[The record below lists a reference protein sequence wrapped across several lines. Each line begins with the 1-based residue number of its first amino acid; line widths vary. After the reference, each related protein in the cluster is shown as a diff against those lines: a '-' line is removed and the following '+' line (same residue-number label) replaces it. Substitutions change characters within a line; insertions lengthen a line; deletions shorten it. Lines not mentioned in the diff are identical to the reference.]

1 MKKTLRFYLLAG
13 LVFTVDFAA
22 AGQATQDGQREASL
36 TVNLH
41 VIDYAEVPKN
51 TLIQAEQVVTNI
63 FRQVGVEIVWL
74 HVPVPSGKKRN
85 PPASTRPVTP
95 SGPHMRISIYPQS
108 MAKPLEDRLGDMDH
122 VFGFAPRTEK
132 QSGRWIYIFYHRVE
146 ELVRKRRLQE
156 HRTRILGLAMAHELG
171 HLLLPFQSHSRKGI
185 MRAQWNRQD
194 FELAT
199 RGNLGF
205 TPEQVELIRGELVE
219 RMMEQESTSE

>member
-1 MKKTLRFYLLAG
+1 MKKTLRCYLLAG
-13 LVFTVDFAA
+13 LVFTVDFTV
-22 AGQATQDGQREASL
+22 AGPSTRDGQREPTLS
-36 TVNLH
+36 VNLH

-122 VFGFAPRTEK
+122 VFGFAPRTK
-132 QSGRWIYIFYHRVE
+132 DQSGRWIYIFYHRVE

-171 HLLLPFQSHSRKGI
+171 HLLLPFHSHSRKGI

-219 RMMEQESTSE
+219 RMMEQESTTE

>member
-1 MKKTLRFYLLAG
+1 MKKALGGYLLAG
-13 LVFTVDFAA
+13 FALTVDFTS
-22 AGQATQDGQREASL
+22 AGPLSQDGQREASL

-41 VIDYAEVPKN
+41 VIDYAEVPGD

-63 FRQVGVEIVWL
+63 FHQVGVDIVWL

-95 SGPHMRISIYPQS
+95 SGQHMRISIYPQS
-108 MAKPLEDRLGDMDH
+108 MAKPLEDRLGNMDH
-122 VFGFAPRTEK
+122 VFGFAPRSEK

-146 ELVRKRRLQE
+146 ELVQKRRLQE

-171 HLLLPFQSHSRKGI
+171 HLLLPFHSHSRKGI

-194 FELAT
+194 FQLAAH
-199 RGNLGF
+199 GNLGF
-205 TPEQVELIRGELVE
+205 TPKQAELVRGELIR
-219 RMMEQESTSE
+219 RMMEQDSAPE

>member
-36 TVNLH
+36 IVNLH

-63 FRQVGVEIVWL
+63 FHQVGVDIVWL

-85 PPASTRPVTP
+85 PPASTQPVTP

-108 MAKPLEDRLGDMDH
+108 MAKPLEDRLGNMDH

-171 HLLLPFQSHSRKGI
+171 HLLLPFHSHSRKGI

-194 FELAT
+194 FQLAAH
-199 RGNLGF
+199 GNLGF
-205 TPEQVELIRGELVE
+205 TPKQAELVRGELIR
-219 RMMEQESTSE
+219 RMMEQDSAPE

>member
-1 MKKTLRFYLLAG
+1 MKKTLGCYLLAG
-13 LVFTVDFAA
+13 LVFTVDFTV
-22 AGQATQDGQREASL
+22 AGPSTKDGQREPTLS
-36 TVNLH
+36 VNLH

-63 FRQVGVEIVWL
+63 FHQLGVDIVWL

-85 PPASTRPVTP
+85 PPASTQPVTP
-95 SGPHMRISIYPQS
+95 FGPHMRISIYPQS
-108 MAKPLEDRLGDMDH
+108 MAKPLEDRLGNMDH

-146 ELVRKRRLQE
+146 ELVQKRRLQE

-171 HLLLPFQSHSRKGI
+171 HLLLPFHSHSRKGI

-194 FELAT
+194 FQLAAH
-199 RGNLGF
+199 GSLGF
-205 TPEQVELIRGELVE
+205 TPKQAEVIRGELSR
-219 RMMEQESTSE
+219 RMREQKSVPE